1 MSKILYICA
10 YKNTNM
16 ADVASTAAGL
26 AGMSTPLG
34 LGLAGL
40 GVAGNLYSM
49 YQSSQAQKRAQR
61 QLDALNNQPI
71 PQYGVDPAW
80 KRYYQ
85 QATNQAANPMGFTGA
100 ETGSFQQNL
109 ARTLAAQRANAT
121 QLSGGNLGRAINS
134 MNVGANVNAL
144 NTFAGQD
151 AALRRQQQN
160 AAYGRQAQGA
170 GVFQNVGNMNTQ
182 TALSRRLMQEQAL
195 GNAIRQ
201 QRDYQQN
208 TVSGIGGDLLGAG
221 LTGLMYGGADKSTAT
236 NLPFKFEMDN
246 AIRQNKNFRLKSSLL
261 GN

>member
-1 MSKILYICA
+1 MV
-10 YKNTNM
+10 
-16 ADVASTAAGL
+16 DVSTAAGTAAGL
-26 AGMSTPLG
+26 AGMSSPLG

-40 GVAGNLYSM
+40 GVAGNIFNY
-49 YQSSQAQKRAQR
+49 YQANKAQERAQK
-61 QLDALNNQPI
+61 QLDELNRQPV

-134 MNVGANVNAL
+134 MNVGANINGL

-195 GNAIRQ
+195 GNAVRQ

-208 TVSGIGGDLLGAG
+208 IVGGMSGDLLGAG
-221 LTGLMYGGADKSTAT
+221 VTGLLYGGRGNSTTTA
-236 NLPFKFEMDN
+236 NMPFNFEMDN
-246 AIRQNKNFRLKSSLL
+246 AVRRNNNFRLRSSLL
-261 GN
+261 HQ